1 MRWIR
6 AFAAHVPATVIAV
19 LALLVVGVSVSG
31 VRADESHGA
40 RRLLVR
46 LDEEHVQALA
56 AWVGA
61 RGGRLVDL
69 DTLEPVAA
77 DVADAIQGESSPRPF
92 RSAVATYQ
100 GVLSALASS
109 GAAADQWSLGM
120 VRIGQARIDLTL
132 MATNTQVLHELRES
146 VEMALATEHGA
157 TVEMGG
163 LSTQGEWV
171 RSSLTASLPV
181 AGSSQVSPPLGSM
194 AEARKAFEMVHTL
207 ASAHGLQLERA
218 SAERLEARSQTDG
231 SILGREFTFRFTD
244 RANMLAYLAELESKA
259 AGLLVTEIMRRDAM
273 QSERPQQHA
282 WQIKVAVRFRR

>member
-1 MRWIR
+1 
-6 AFAAHVPATVIAV
+6 AV

-46 LDEEHVQALA
+46 LDEEHVEALA
-56 AWVGA
+56 AWVA
-61 RGGRLVDL
+61 TRGGRLVDL

-77 DVADAIQGESSPRPF
+77 TSATAVQAESSPPPL
-92 RSAVATYQ
+92 RSAVTTYQ

-109 GAAADQWSLGM
+109 AAAADQWSLGM
-120 VRIGQARIDLTL
+120 VRVGQARIDLTL
-132 MATNTQVLHELRES
+132 MAANPQVLQALREA
-146 VEMALATEHGA
+146 VETALATEQGA

-163 LSTQGEWV
+163 LSPQGEWV

-181 AGSSQVSPPLGSM
+181 AGSPDASPPLGSM
-194 AEARKAFEMVHTL
+194 PEARKAFEMVHTL

-218 SAERLEARSQTDG
+218 SAERLEARSQAEG
-231 SILGREFTFRFTD
+231 SILGREFVFRFTD
-244 RANMLAYLAELESKA
+244 RANMLAYVTALESKA

-273 QSERPQQHA
+273 TSERPQQHA